1 MVRMKG
7 GSSGA
12 IIGLVIFI
20 LLILIGG
27 GIGLYFLLK
36 CAEVTETCEGD
47 DDCCETL
54 ECKDNKCTE
63 PSGGNG
69 GTGSSNGGTEPSGG
83 NGGNSGNG
91 GNGGTGSSN
100 GATEP
105 SGGNSGNGGNGG
117 NGGNSSNNCPQDWF
131 NKEVFDKC
139 TCSKKSDKKEK
150 HASKELWRCISPAPC
165 KERCNNIQKD
175 FCKSGSIIEFNK
187 EPLFENKTLKCC
199 PGSNLHKPSCSN
211 GAFKGRR
218 WGGGAGYV
226 GPAEGNFI
234 TRCGTHEHWYCN

>member
-12 IIGLVIFI
+12 IIGLIIFVF
-20 LLILIGG
+20 LLLIGG
-27 GIGLYFLLK
+27 SIGLYFLLK
-36 CAEVTETCEGD
+36 CAEVTETCEDD

-83 NGGNSGNG
+83 N
-91 GNGGTGSSN
+91 
-100 GATEP
+100 
-105 SGGNSGNGGNGG
+105 SGNGGNGG
-117 NGGNSSNNCPQDWF
+117 NSGNNCPQDWF

-165 KERCNNIQKD
+165 KERCNNIQND